1 MPFELTSPGQRA
13 YDLEKARQR
22 LQDARFQGV
31 LTFRDQNGELV
42 TYKTDSE
49 MAAALKALDAE
60 IARLEGRAPASTIH
74 FRTSK
79 GI

>member
-1 MPFELTSPGQRA
+1 MATNPEVRRNELE
-13 YDLEKARQR
+13 DARER
-22 LQDARFQGV
+22 LQDALFRGV

-42 TYKTDSE
+42 TY
-49 MAAALKALDAE
+49 MAASDMKAALTALDAE
-60 IARLEGRAPASTIH
+60 IARLQGRAPASTIL

>member
-1 MPFELTSPGQRA
+1 MPTSANVRA
-13 YDLEKARQR
+13 FNLKNTRER

-31 LTFRDQNGELV
+31 TTFKDQNGELV
-42 TYKTDSE
+42 TYKTDAE

-60 IARLEGRAPASTIH
+60 IARLEGRAPASTIL

>member
-1 MPFELTSPGQRA
+1 MSYGLTAPAQRA
-13 YDLEKARQR
+13 HDLRKARES

-31 LTFRDQNGELV
+31 LTFRDQNGEQV
-42 TYKTDSE
+42 TYKTDAE
-49 MAAALKALDAE
+49 MAAALKAIDAE
-60 IARLEGRAPASTIH
+60 IARLQGRAPASTIH

>member
-1 MPFELTSPGQRA
+1 VDDYTTLRLQSLA
-13 YDLEKARQR
+13 KARDR

-31 LTFRDQNGELV
+31 LTFRDSNGELV
-42 TYKTDSE
+42 TFKTDAE
-49 MAAALKALDAE
+49 QAAALKALEAE

>member
-1 MPFELTSPGQRA
+1 MLTAPGQRA
-13 YDLEKARQR
+13 YDLEKARQS

-42 TYKTDSE
+42 TYKTDAE
-49 MAAALKALDAE
+49 MAAALKAIDAE
-60 IARLEGRAPASTIH
+60 IARLEGRAPPSTIL

>member
-1 MPFELTSPGQRA
+1 VNDYAIVRLQSLAKTRE
-13 YDLEKARQR
+13 R

-31 LTFRDQNGELV
+31 LTFRDQNGETV
-42 TYKTDSE
+42 TYKTDAE

-60 IARLEGRAPASTIH
+60 IARLEGRAPASTIL

>member
-1 MPFELTSPGQRA
+1 VNDYEIVRLQSLQKSR
-13 YDLEKARQR
+13 ER

-31 LTFRDQNGELV
+31 LTFRDQNGEQV
-42 TYKTDSE
+42 TYKTDAE

-74 FRTSK
+74 FRTNK

>member
-1 MPFELTSPGQRA
+1 MPVGLTTPAQRT
-13 YDLEKARQR
+13 YDLQVARER

-42 TYKTDSE
+42 TYKSDSE
-49 MAAALKALDAE
+49 MAAALKAIDAE
-60 IARLEGRAPASTIH
+60 LARLSSRAPASTIL

-79 GI
+79 GL

>member
-1 MPFELTSPGQRA
+1 VNDYTILRLQSLQKSRE
-13 YDLEKARQR
+13 R

-31 LTFRDQNGELV
+31 LTFRDQNGEQV
-42 TYKTDSE
+42 TYKTDAE

>member
-1 MPFELTSPGQRA
+1 MSFGLTPPAQRA
-13 YDLEKARQR
+13 YDLQQARER
-22 LQDARFQGV
+22 LQDALFRGV

-42 TYKTDSE
+42 TYQAAPD
-49 MAAALKALDAE
+49 MQAALKALDAE
-60 IARLEGRAPASTIH
+60 IIRLEGRTPASTIL

>member
-1 MPFELTSPGQRA
+1 MATEPEVRRYT
-13 YDLEKARQR
+13 LENARER

-42 TYKTDSE
+42 TYKSDAE

-60 IARLEGRAPASTIH
+60 IARLSGRAPASTIL

>member
-1 MPFELTSPGQRA
+1 MPTEPGHRA
-13 YDLEKARQR
+13 NILRDTRER

-42 TYKTDSE
+42 TYKSDSE
-49 MAAALKALDAE
+49 MAAALKAIDAE
-60 IARLEGRAPASTIH
+60 IARLEGRAPASTIL

>member
-1 MPFELTSPGQRA
+1 MEPGERI
-13 YDLEKARQR
+13 YVLRVARDR

-42 TYKTDSE
+42 TYKSDSE

-60 IARLEGRAPASTIH
+60 IARLRNQTPASTIL

-79 GI
+79 GL

>member
-1 MPFELTSPGQRA
+1 MA
-13 YDLEKARQR
+13 NDLIRFRDDLKA
-22 LQDARFQGV
+22 ARYSGV

-49 MAAALKALDAE
+49 MARALAALEAE
-60 IARLEGRAPASTIH
+60 IAAGAKRPASTIL

-79 GI
+79 GL

>member
-1 MPFELTSPGQRA
+1 VHYGLTSPGQRVA
-13 YDLEKARQR
+13 DLRKARQE

-31 LTFRDQNGELV
+31 LTFRDQNGEQV
-42 TYKTDSE
+42 TYKTDAE
-49 MAAALKALDAE
+49 MAAALKAIDAE
-60 IARLEGRAPASTIH
+60 IARLEGRSPASTIL

>member
-1 MPFELTSPGQRA
+1 MSFGLTPPGQRA
-13 YDLEKARQR
+13 YDLQKARER

-31 LTFRDQNGELV
+31 LTFRDQNGELF

-60 IARLEGRAPASTIH
+60 IARLELRTPPSTILCK
-74 FRTSK
+74 TSK
-79 GI
+79 KL

>member
-1 MPFELTSPGQRA
+1 MNDYTILRLQSLQKSRE
-13 YDLEKARQR
+13 R

-31 LTFRDQNGELV
+31 LTFRDQNGEQV
-42 TYKTDSE
+42 TYKTDAE

>member
-1 MPFELTSPGQRA
+1 MPTPPGQRA
-13 YDLEKARQR
+13 YDPQKARER

-42 TYKTDSE
+42 TYKGDAE

-60 IARLEGRAPASTIH
+60 IVRLEGRAPPSTIL
-74 FRTSK
+74 FRTLK

>member
-1 MPFELTSPGQRA
+1 MNDYTIVRLQSLAKTRE
-13 YDLEKARQR
+13 R

-31 LTFRDQNGELV
+31 LTFRDQNGETV
-42 TYKTDSE
+42 TYKTDAE
-49 MAAALKALDAE
+49 MATALKALDAE
-60 IARLEGRAPASTIH
+60 IARLEGRAPASTIL